1 MHHHSTLQT
10 QGTGAMIDAREER
23 VVETEGQTIMRMS
36 KEKSSSVYRMNKEIE
51 HFDSTGCVLKAV

>member
-10 QGTGAMIDAREER
+10 QGTGAMKDAREER

-51 HFDSTGCVLKAV
+51 QFDSTGCVLKAV